1 MPHVWEFILIL
12 NINVIFVEGK
22 LCSHMKTLSQDA

>member
-12 NINVIFVEGK
+12 NINVVFVEGK
-22 LCSHMKTLSQDA
+22 LCLNMKTLSQDA